1 MLCRIHV
8 TNIVFGVIG
17 TLSYGGCCREMHG
30 HKFATSAL
38 NVSDVK
44 KLYVHGEHHYTLVT
58 KIFYSYISSLTSGVV
73 AAVQQGGGSNP
84 EFSDRCIPLGEMYF
98 KFWKPQI
105 RLFVSN
111 FGSQKWK
118 EISS

>member
-17 TLSYGGCCREMHG
+17 TLSYGGRCREHYMHG

-73 AAVQQGGGSNP
+73 AAVQQGGG
-84 EFSDRCIPLGEMYF
+84 
-98 KFWKPQI
+98 QI
-105 RLFVSN
+105 QN
-111 FGSQKWK
+111 FPTGVYR
-118 EISS
+118 